1 MDKSNLIITIGRQ
14 TGSGGSV
21 VGEKLAK
28 RLNIPYYDRE
38 LLARA
43 AKDSGMSEKLF
54 ERHDEQ
60 PTRSLLYSL
69 ATSSFSVGF
78 PQNYSDMPLD
88 HKIFL
93 AQFDAIRK
101 IAEEGP
107 CVIVGRCAD
116 YALEE
121 RGDLLTVF
129 IRASRDD
136 RIKRIMEKNK
146 LTEEKAQSFI
156 RKNDKNRANYY
167 DYYSSKRWGSAESYD
182 LCLNSSIFGVDG
194 CVDLILDAMEKMQ

>member
-129 IRASRDD
+129 ILASRDD

-182 LCLNSSIFGVDG
+182 LCLNSSVFGVDG

>member
-136 RIKRIMEKNK
+136 RIRRIMEKNH

-156 RKNDKNRANYY
+156 KKNDKNRANYY
-167 DYYSSKRWGSAESYD
+167 DYYSSKRWSSAESYD
-182 LCLNSSIFGVDG
+182 LCLNSSLFGIDG
-194 CVDLILDAMEKMQ
+194 CVDVILDAMEKMQ

>member
-69 ATSSFSVGF
+69 ASSSFSVGF

-136 RIKRIMEKNK
+136 RIRRIMEKNK

-156 RKNDKNRANYY
+156 KKNDKNRANYY

-182 LCLNSSIFGVDG
+182 LCLNSSLFGIDG
-194 CVDLILDAMEKMQ
+194 CVDVILDAMEKMR

>member
-21 VGEKLAK
+21 VGEKLAR

-43 AKDSGMSEKLF
+43 AEDSGMSEKIF

-69 ATSSFSVGF
+69 AASSFSVGF
-78 PQNYSDMPLD
+78 PQSYSDMPLD
-88 HKIFL
+88 HKVFL

-136 RIKRIMEKNK
+136 RIKRIMKKNEMTK
-146 LTEEKAQSFI
+146 EKAQSFI
-156 RKNDKNRANYY
+156 KKNDKNRANYY

-182 LCLNSSIFGVDG
+182 LCLNSSIFGIDG
-194 CVDLILDAMEKMQ
+194 CVDLIVEAMEKMR